1 MTALLERAQKSET
14 KLTIMYREHKELL
27 EHLAP
32 GEKTRVLCCAAK
44 LINYFGRWQDWK
56 KSLYPTDWIYQP
68 LQDIRKDLL
77 NEHSLHVIRD
87 AIALLE
93 RLGLLSK
100 RKNSR
105 ADNWRNGQDRTYQY
119 RLHLGRLESDLERL
133 FSDSAPETP
142 ETNPFVRSESPT
154 FSVESST
161 FRSEFPTFSVEQYTQ
176 IPSMIPATDS
186 CSLSETREKLE
197 FLAKEEDECEAPWE
211 SITSECQKLEQ
222 EELALHQ
229 GKNEVQEENLLQELL
244 EAGGDN
250 SSAAAVPQIKLERVN
265 LGFISQ
271 EEENGFYRALLEL
284 GKNMSGVQRP
294 RGWAISIIRSV
305 KNGEPCAY
313 LDEYRRGEL
322 VGAGEQHEWEVAPGQ
337 PHPRFI
343 RYLKERLMKNGM
355 TPEQAIDEAFK
366 KLRDVNEASLLWES
380 CKRTIAN
387 LQDEWEKQQ
396 ALGVSSAYIP
406 PELLPEREVSEEE
419 AACAMH
425 QLQANCVQVPAL
437 ELNGTDLLPAAQPMS
452 LLGSTETQDL
462 ALPTA
467 PAFSSAPGA
476 DFSEPMPLDKVQE
489 TLNRGR
495 IGETMVRLWLRA
507 NPHSGYAIVD
517 GLLVMED
524 GSPLPLVHLQWLYD
538 CGGANRARVLRLL
551 NEKKE
556 GWGLCV
562 EDDQVKEIPF

>member
-1 MTALLERAQKSET
+1 MTALLDRPQKSET

-27 EHLAP
+27 ERLAP
-32 GEKTRVLCCAAK
+32 GEKTRVVCCAAK

-77 NEHSLHVIRD
+77 DEHSLHVIRD

-105 ADNWRNGQDRTYQY
+105 ADNRRNGQDRTYQY
-119 RLHLGRLESDLERL
+119 RLHVGRIESDLERL
-133 FSDSAPETP
+133 FSDSGPEP
-142 ETNPFVRSESPT
+142 LETNPFVSSEEPT
-154 FSVESST
+154 FNVESST
-161 FRSEFPTFSVEQYTQ
+161 FGSEEPTFSVEQYTQ

-186 CSLSETREKLE
+186 CSLSEAREQLE
-197 FLAKEEDECEAPWE
+197 FLAKEEDECEDPWVDEAPGE
-211 SITSECQKLEQ
+211 SITSECQQLEQ
-222 EELALHQ
+222 EELKPHL
-229 GKNEVQEENLLQELL
+229 GKNEVQEENLSQERL
-244 EAGGDN
+244 EAGEDN
-250 SSAAAVPQIKLERVN
+250 YSAAVVPQIKLKRVN
-265 LGFISQ
+265 SGFLSQ
-271 EEENGFYRALLEL
+271 EEENSFYRALLEL

-343 RYLKERLMKNGM
+343 RYLKERLMKKGM

-366 KLRDVNEASLLWES
+366 KLRDVNEASSLWES

-419 AACAMH
+419 AALAMH
-425 QLQANCVQVPAL
+425 QLQANCVQVPAIAPS
-437 ELNGTDLLPAAQPMS
+437 GTDLLPAAQQMS
-452 LLGSTETQDL
+452 LLESAETQDL

-467 PAFSSAPGA
+467 TAFESAPGA
-476 DFSEPMPLDKVQE
+476 DLSEPMPLDKVQE

-495 IGETMVRLWLRA
+495 IGETMARLWLRA
-507 NPHSGYAIVD
+507 NPHWGYAIVD
-517 GLLVMED
+517 GLVVMED
-524 GSPLPLVHLQWLYD
+524 GSPLPLAHLQWLYD

-556 GWGLCV
+556 EWGLCV
-562 EDDQVKEIPF
+562 EDD

>member
-1 MTALLERAQKSET
+1 VTALLEKPQKSKT

-27 EHLAP
+27 ERLAP
-32 GEKTRVLCCAAK
+32 DEKTRVLCCAAK

-77 NEHSLHVIRD
+77 DEHSVHVIRD

-119 RLHLGRLESDLERL
+119 RLHISRLESDLERL
-133 FSDSAPETP
+133 FSNSAPETI
-142 ETNPFVRSESPT
+142 ETNPLVRSESPT
-154 FSVESST
+154 FNIESPT
-161 FRSEFPTFSVEQYTQ
+161 FGSEFPAFIVEQYTQ
-176 IPSMIPATDS
+176 ITSIIPATDS
-186 CSLSETREKLE
+186 CSVSEARENLE
-197 FLAKEEDECEAPWE
+197 FLAKEGDECEVPWK
-211 SITSECQKLEQ
+211 SITSECQELEQ
-222 EELALHQ
+222 EELKPHFD
-229 GKNEVQEENLLQELL
+229 KNQVEEESLPQERL
-244 EAGGDN
+244 EAGEDN
-250 SSAAAVPQIKLERVN
+250 YSAATPHNKSKYVSS
-265 LGFISQ
+265 GFVSQ

-284 GKNMSGVQRP
+284 GKKMSGVQRP

-313 LDEYRRGEL
+313 LDEYRRGQL
-322 VGAGEQHEWEVAPGQ
+322 VGAGEQREWEVAPGQ

-366 KLRDVNEASLLWES
+366 KLRDVNEASSLWES
-380 CKRTIAN
+380 CKRTITN

-396 ALGVSSAYIP
+396 AWGVSSAYIP
-406 PELLPEREVSEEE
+406 PELRPEREVSEEE
-419 AACAMH
+419 AAIAMH
-425 QLQANCVQVPAL
+425 QLQANCVKVPAL
-437 ELNGTDLLPAAQPMS
+437 APSGTDLLPAAQPMS
-452 LLGSTETQDL
+452 LLESAETQEK

-467 PAFSSAPGA
+467 TVEESAPGA
-476 DFSEPMPLDKVQE
+476 DLSEPMPLDKVQE

-495 IGETMVRLWLRA
+495 IGETIARLWLRA
-507 NPHSGYAIVD
+507 NPHWGYVIVD
-517 GLLVMED
+517 GLVVIED
-524 GSPLPLVHLQWLYD
+524 GSPLPLAYLQWLYD
-538 CGGANRARVLRLL
+538 CGGTNRARVMRLL
-551 NEKKE
+551 NQKKE
-556 GWGLCV
+556 EWSLCI
-562 EDDQVKEIPF
+562 EDNQVKEIPF